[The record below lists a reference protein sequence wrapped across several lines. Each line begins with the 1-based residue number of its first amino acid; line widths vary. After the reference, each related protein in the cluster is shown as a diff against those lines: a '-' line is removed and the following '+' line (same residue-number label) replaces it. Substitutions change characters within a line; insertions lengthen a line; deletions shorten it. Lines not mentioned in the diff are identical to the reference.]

1 MKERVLTHKQQ
12 LVVETFENLRPGYG
26 KLARQNILS
35 NALGWAAIIE
45 SMSEDEITLKTL
57 VQGATTNG

>member
-1 MKERVLTHKQQ
+1 

-57 VQGATTNG
+57 VQGAATDG